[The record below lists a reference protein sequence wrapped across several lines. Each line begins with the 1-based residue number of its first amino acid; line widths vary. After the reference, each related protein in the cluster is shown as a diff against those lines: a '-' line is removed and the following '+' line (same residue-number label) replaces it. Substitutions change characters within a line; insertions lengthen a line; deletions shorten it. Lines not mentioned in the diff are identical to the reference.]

1 MDGTGT
7 ITTRELGPF
16 LKALGQVHSEA
27 ELQEMISEVDEDASG
42 VIDFPEMLSLIAR
55 KMKDDDTEEEVK
67 TAFKVFDRNN
77 TGEIELDD
85 LKRVMTNLGD
95 KLTDEEIRYIINEAD
110 VNGDG
115 VIDNEEFIDMM
126 MSR

>member
-1 MDGTGT
+1 
-7 ITTRELGPF
+7 
-16 LKALGQVHSEA
+16 
-27 ELQEMISEVDEDASG
+27 MISEVDEDASG
-42 VIDFPEMLSLIAR
+42 DIDFPEMLSLIAR

-77 TGEIELDD
+77 TGEIEIDD

-95 KLTDEEIRYIINEAD
+95 KLTDEEIKYIINEAD

>member
-1 MDGTGT
+1 
-7 ITTRELGPF
+7 
-16 LKALGQVHSEA
+16 
-27 ELQEMISEVDEDASG
+27 MISEVDEDASG
-42 VIDFPEMLSLIAR
+42 TIDFPEMLSLIAR

-67 TAFKVFDRNN
+67 TAFKVFDRKN
-77 TGEIELDD
+77 TGEIEIDD